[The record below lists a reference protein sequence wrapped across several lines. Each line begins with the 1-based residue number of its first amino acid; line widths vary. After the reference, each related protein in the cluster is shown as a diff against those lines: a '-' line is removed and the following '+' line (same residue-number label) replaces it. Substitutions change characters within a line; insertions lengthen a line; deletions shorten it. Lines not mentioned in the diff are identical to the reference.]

1 MKNLARLSGHCM
13 PNKRYILFLLVG
25 ILFFLPNLSKA
36 QKADSVTVQK
46 PDSSKP
52 ARVTKSRI
60 PYPNPKKAMLYSALL
75 PGLGQLYCKSYWRIP
90 IIYAGIGVA
99 TYFIVTN
106 SQQYNIYNTA
116 YVQRT
121 NGQTDQFINIYST
134 DNLLTIKNY
143 YKRNLQ
149 LSVIAV
155 AFIYILN
162 VVDANVD
169 AELHNF
175 DVSDDISVHFA
186 PNLVPNPLSGGFTF
200 QPGLSLVKRF

>member
-1 MKNLARLSGHCM
+1 M
-13 PNKRYILFLLVG
+13 PNKRYILFLFIG
-25 ILFFLPNLSKA
+25 ILFSLQTKA
-36 QKADSVTVQK
+36 QKSDSVTVLKQ
-46 PDSSKP
+46 DSSKP
-52 ARVTKSRI
+52 APVVKQKI
-60 PYPNPKKAMLYSALL
+60 PYPNPQKAMLYSAIL

-99 TYFIVTN
+99 SYFIVTN
-106 SQQYNIYNTA
+106 AQQYNIYNSA
-116 YVQRT
+116 YKERT
-121 NGQTDQFINIYST
+121 NNQVDPFINIYST

-143 YKRNLQ
+143 YQRNLQ

-175 DVSDDISVHFA
+175 DVTDDISVHFA

-200 QPGLSLVKRF
+200 QPGFSLVKRI